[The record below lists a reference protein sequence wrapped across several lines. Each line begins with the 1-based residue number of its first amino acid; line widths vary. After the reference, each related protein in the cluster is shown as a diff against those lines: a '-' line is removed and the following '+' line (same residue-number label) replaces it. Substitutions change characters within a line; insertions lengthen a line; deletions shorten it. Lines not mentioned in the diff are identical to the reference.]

1 MKIIW
6 TCIQWLVVAA
16 FIVVFVFVFNSYRY
30 LLYALICSSV
40 LYFPLTKIIV
50 SKLSNQDGSEK
61 VRYDVNGKRVTI
73 QMSKLTASVILLIV
87 VYSIVI
93 SVFSVSPHLER
104 KEFMVTHPNWIAVT
118 PSILNLTADIQR
130 GKNKYAYVDLEY
142 QFTADEHS
150 YSQKIDK
157 AAKLYSFF
165 PIIGK
170 RRFEEMRVELLN
182 RATQKNVAKECL
194 LFYNPKDPKQ
204 QKFFLANDSF
214 YPQGSWLYDIL
225 FVFSTI
231 FSVILVMALLFKIRP

>member
-40 LYFPLTKIIV
+40 LYFPLTKIIAN
-50 SKLSNQDGSEK
+50 KLSNQDGSEK
-61 VRYDVNGKRVTI
+61 VRYDVNGKRVTM

-87 VYSIVI
+87 VYSVVI
-93 SVFSVSPHLER
+93 SVFSISPYLER
-104 KEFMVTHPNWIAVT
+104 KEFVLTHPNWVAVT

-130 GKNKYAYVDLEY
+130 GKNKYAYIDLEY
-142 QFTADEHS
+142 QFTADKHL
-150 YSQKIDK
+150 YSKKIGK
-157 AAKLYSFF
+157 AEKLYSFF

-170 RRFEEMRVELLN
+170 RRFEEMRIDLLN
-182 RATQKNVAKECL
+182 RATKKNIAKECL
-194 LFYNPKDPKQ
+194 LFYNPNDPEQ
-204 QKFFLANDSF
+204 QKFFLANDNF
-214 YPQGSWLYDIL
+214 YPQGSWLYDML

-231 FSVILVMALLFKIRP
+231 FSVIVIMAMLFKIIP